1 MLIFQG
7 SYCGKMIIDQIK
19 DLGLLFIKISM
30 QVNNCGKG
38 SQSIVILG
46 QGSTNLRIPPLDL
59 LHVSCVIAAFCDKLM

>member
-1 MLIFQG
+1 MIFLVFTSNLKLEFTFEDETFMLIFQG
-7 SYCGKMIIDQIK
+7 CYCGKMIIDQIK

-46 QGSTNLRIPPLDL
+46 
-59 LHVSCVIAAFCDKLM
+59 